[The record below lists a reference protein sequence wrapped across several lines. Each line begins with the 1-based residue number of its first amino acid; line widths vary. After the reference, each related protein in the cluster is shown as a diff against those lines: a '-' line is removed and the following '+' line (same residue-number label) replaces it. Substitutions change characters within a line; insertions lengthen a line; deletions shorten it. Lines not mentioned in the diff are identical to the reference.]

1 MKKLINQILKFGVVG
16 SIAFIIDYS
25 ILFVCTEFIGIY
37 YLISS
42 LISFLISTFFN
53 YKASMTWIFNS
64 NNNKNSYKKSD
75 KFCIFFILSIIGLLI
90 NQSLMY
96 LGSEIIR
103 LHYMM
108 TKIIATIVVMFFN
121 FFTRQILFDPPKNKF
136 LKSYIIYIIR
146 SI

>member
-53 YKASMTWIFNS
+53 YKASIICIFYS
-64 NNNKNSYKKSD
+64 NDNKNSHKKTN
-75 KFCIFFILSIIGLLI
+75 KFCIFLILSIIGLLI

-96 LGSEIIR
+96 LGSEKIH

-108 TKIIATIVVMFFN
+108 TKIFATIN
-121 FFTRQILFDPPKNKF
+121 ALYKGGFDPPKNKF

-146 SI
+146 SIQ

>member
-1 MKKLINQILKFGVVG
+1 MKKLVNQILKFGVVG

-25 ILFVCTEFIGIY
+25 VLFVCTEFIGIY

-53 YKASMTWIFNS
+53 YKASMIWIFYSNDNNS
-64 NNNKNSYKKSD
+64 HKKTN
-75 KFCIFFILSIIGLLI
+75 KFCIFLILSIIGLLI

-96 LGSEIIR
+96 LGSEKIH

-108 TKIIATIVVMFFN
+108 TKIFATIVVMFFN
-121 FFTRQILFDPPKNKF
+121 FFTRKILFD
-136 LKSYIIYIIR
+136 ID
-146 SI
+146 